1 LVWQGGLFRKYEKC
15 LLQEKR
21 SNTLN
26 IEIHTHSNQKLVKM
40 GDTDTDKQHAANT
53 ERERKQTSKRVREKR

>member
-1 LVWQGGLFRKYEKC
+1 MFITGKKKQHTKY
-15 LLQEKR
+15 R
-21 SNTLN
+21 NT
-26 IEIHTHSNQKLVKM
+26 HTHSNQKLVKM